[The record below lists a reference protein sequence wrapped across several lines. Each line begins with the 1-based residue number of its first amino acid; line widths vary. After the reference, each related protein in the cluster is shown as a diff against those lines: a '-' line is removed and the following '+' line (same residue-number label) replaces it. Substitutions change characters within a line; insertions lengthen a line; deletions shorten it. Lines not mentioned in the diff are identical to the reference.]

1 MILGVEWPIILAY
14 CATVLAL
21 VVVPGPTVTVI
32 IANSLRSGTKA
43 GFANIAGTQVGL
55 SILLMLF
62 VFGFSSVMAFIGE
75 AFFWLKLIGA
85 AYLIWLGISLWRS
98 QGNFAGIE
106 RSRDKVSMSKM
117 FWQGFFVILSNP
129 KVLFFFGALVPQ
141 FIEPSRPIFEQTIFF
156 CLAFMVLATLVDGLY
171 ALLAGGAGQML
182 TAHRVRLAEKLSGS
196 FLILGGV
203 WMALSRK
210 A

>member
-1 MILGVEWPIILAY
+1 MILGVEWSVILAY
-14 CATVLAL
+14 CATVFAL
-21 VVVPGPTVTVI
+21 IIVPGPTVTVI
-32 IANSLRSGTKA
+32 VANSLRSGAKA

-55 SILLMLF
+55 SILLAIF
-62 VFGFSSVMAFIGE
+62 VLGFSSVMAFIGE

-98 QGNFAGIE
+98 NGHFVGIE
-106 RSRDKVSMSKM
+106 RSRETVSMKKM

-141 FIEPSRPIFEQTIFF
+141 FIDPARPIIEQTVFF
-156 CLAFMVLATLVDGLY
+156 CATFMVIATSVDALY
-171 ALLAGGAGQML
+171 AVLAGGAGQML
-182 TAHRVRLAEKLSGS
+182 TAGRVKLAERLSGS

-203 WMALSRK
+203 WMALSRR